1 MGLTV
6 IGTLLLQRAGKIL
19 PHKTTAAFK
28 MAQSSN
34 SIFFQCLLLGS
45 QSPALKPTYF
55 TNRLFLKT
63 RDISPR
69 QSHRVGYPWHSTQM
83 VALIPKATGEVGS
96 ESADPW
102 TLTGGT
108 GFQHEES
115 DCKMKQPQNRAS
127 PRAGSSI
134 HSLLLIIVYTK
145 DAEAHYGQ
153 IKCPRHLAFFLW
165 FSQSVSQACNPIL
178 ENLHIYLYIYMYFTH
193 INKRLGL

>member
-1 MGLTV
+1 MGLSV

-45 QSPALKPTYF
+45 QSPALKTTDF

-83 VALIPKATGEVGS
+83 
-96 ESADPW
+96 
-102 TLTGGT
+102 
-108 GFQHEES
+108 
-115 DCKMKQPQNRAS
+115 
-127 PRAGSSI
+127 GSS
-134 HSLLLIIVYTK
+134 HSKSNRGSWHWISWSLNTDWRNRILARRIWLQDETTT
-145 DAEAHYGQ
+145 ELGQ
-153 IKCPRHLAFFLW
+153 PESWEQHPFLATDNCLHKGCWGSLW
-165 FSQSVSQACNPIL
+165 ADQMSQASSLVSVIL
-178 ENLHIYLYIYMYFTH
+178 PVSCT
-193 INKRLGL
+193 GL